1 MTAEELTE
9 KVKDAMGILTDDADT
24 NNQLRIKALAVM
36 RYINNGGGAVTLDNA
51 SEYEIQC
58 IALGVN
64 DLLNQNGTEFSE
76 GFKAMASQ
84 LQLRSDDS
92 DKA

>member
-36 RYINNGGGAVTLDNA
+36 RYIKNGGGAVTMDNA
-51 SEYEIQC
+51 
-58 IALGVN
+58 
-64 DLLNQNGTEFSE
+64 
-76 GFKAMASQ
+76 
-84 LQLRSDDS
+84 
-92 DKA
+92 